1 MVATCIYTPLSKRNT
16 ALPVV
21 RRETSKASTDDVLA
35 FHLALLLAKLELLTK
50 SIYYAKAGKHNGG
63 IDEAAMLQKRK

>member
-1 MVATCIYTPLSKRNT
+1 MTIWTTRKR
-16 ALPVV
+16 L
-21 RRETSKASTDDVLA
+21 REKIQPR
-35 FHLALLLAKLELLTK
+35 AKLELLTK